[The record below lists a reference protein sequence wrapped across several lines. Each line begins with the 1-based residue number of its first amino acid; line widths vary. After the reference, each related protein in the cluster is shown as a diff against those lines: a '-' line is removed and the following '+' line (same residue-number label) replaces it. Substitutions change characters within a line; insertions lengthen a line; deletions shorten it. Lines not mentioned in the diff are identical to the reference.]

1 MQFKVPQNIDIED
14 KIIGPLTMMQFIYL
28 MVGGAI
34 VYVFFQSY
42 ALSGPF
48 WLTGFPVALITLA
61 FSFVKVQD
69 QPFPKF
75 IVSLIFYLFRPK
87 QRVWHKVEAYEEKKV
102 TAPKLGEK
110 PKLAKKHLESSEL
123 EKLADIL
130 DTGGRVEKI

>member
-28 MVGGAI
+28 LVGGAI
-34 VYVFFQSY
+34 VYIFFQSY

-48 WLTGFPVALITLA
+48 WVTGFPVALITLA

-69 QPFPKF
+69 QSFPKF

-87 QRVWHKVEAYEEKKV
+87 QRVWHKVEAYEEKKI
-102 TAPKLGEK
+102 TAKPAEK
-110 PKLAKKHLESSEL
+110 PKFAKKHLESSEL

-130 DTGGRVEKI
+130 DTGGKTE